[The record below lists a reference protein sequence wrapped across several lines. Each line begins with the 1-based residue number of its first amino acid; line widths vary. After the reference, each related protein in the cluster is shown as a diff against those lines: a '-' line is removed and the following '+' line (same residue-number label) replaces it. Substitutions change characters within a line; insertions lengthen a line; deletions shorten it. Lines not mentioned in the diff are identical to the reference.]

1 MAEPTFSIELTAQ
14 EAQLLSDAASA
25 RANEFTRSIAAV
37 TGADERL
44 RAAWMHNVGSL
55 RDLATRLAQL
65 KGNQPNA

>member
-1 MAEPTFSIELTAQ
+1 MPEPVFSIELTAQ

-25 RANEFTRSIAAV
+25 RANEFTRSIATV

-44 RAAWMHNVGSL
+44 RIAWMHNVGLL

-65 KGNQPNA
+65 KR